1 MSTSAEPSA
10 IFNKKIRQRYSKTD
24 IIEALEL
31 AANGSSD
38 SGIYVPKTGG
48 AFTGDITAPNLAY
61 INISNSF
68 SATQTISTGATSE
81 SLTIQ
86 ALNANGAYIVYD
98 DLSTTVGLK
107 FGGFINRFRWL
118 SDATVLADL
127 STNLFAIYANS
138 TTIDGTLDV
147 SQDITANN
155 LNITNWDTAFG
166 WGDWSTGVTKTFVD
180 ALGVNATS
188 LGGEPLTRFMLL
200 DDSPVP
206 VFADGDVPVYQIAD
220 QTFTNL
226 TLSTVATTNSY
237 DDLDDKPTIYA
248 SWTISDGSNTEAVID
263 GFTLEIV
270 GQGIATTSYSAIDNR
285 LTISATEADTLDT
298 VTGRGAT
305 TSNNVTVGNLN
316 AAVITGTGSFSLPKI
331 SSDLNGVL
339 VQDVLTLNPITTT
352 ERNALTATEGMLIA
366 NSTTNALEYYNG
378 TSWV

>member
-1 MSTSAEPSA
+1 MSTSAELSA

-31 AANGSSD
+31 AATGSTD

-48 AFTGDITAPNLAY
+48 TFTGSVTIDDDFIVN
-61 INISNSF
+61 
-68 SATQTISTGATSE
+68 QT
-81 SLTIQ
+81 L
-86 ALNANGAYIVYD
+86 
-98 DLSTTVGLK
+98 TVG
-107 FGGFINRFRWL
+107 G
-118 SDATVLADL
+118 D
-127 STNLFAIYANS
+127 
-138 TTIDGTLDV
+138 LDV
-147 SQDITANN
+147 SVGNITGQTVTGGN
-155 LNITNWDTAFG
+155 LNISNWDTAFG
-166 WGDWSTGVTKTFVD
+166 WGDWSTGVDKTFVD
-180 ALGVNATS
+180 ALGINATN

-206 VFADGDVPVYQIAD
+206 VFADGDVPVYQSAD

-237 DDLDDKPTIYA
+237 DDLDDKPTIYT
-248 SWTISDGSNTEAVID
+248 SWTISDGSNTESVID

-270 GQGIATTSYSAIDNR
+270 GQGIVSTSYSAIDNR

-331 SSDLNGVL
+331 SSDINGVL

-352 ERNALTATEGMLIA
+352 ERNALTETEGMLIA